1 MSRSS
6 EQNIAEMVLANEL
19 VNLKLS
25 EINSKLE
32 SLSEEP
38 AIEGVHFTAF
48 AIR

>member
-1 MSRSS
+1 MKFSDISTA
-6 EQNIAEMVLANEL
+6 QKL
-19 VNLKLS
+19 LS
-25 EINSKLE
+25 EINAELE